1 MPNLTY
7 PRQQALQNPETLATV
22 VHAILRQQYGEE
34 VYDWDPVTVYLEC
47 QADFAADSCA
57 ETMDK
62 FAAMQVVM
70 GTDAFFK
77 RLDAFMSVCNT
88 FADGQPAF
96 ASFNPVTLEEA
107 AWTIAE
113 VALNREM
120 LPFADSIKA
129 YLRLLLKDEGFT
141 PTSYPAIFKEVFELD
156 PDSDDIRDGIAAAAN
171 RSNID
176 AYIDEQLQDLVVQ
189 FNRIPDLKGVDDVI
203 LRRGLEEALQVAR

>member
-47 QADFAADSCA
+47 QADFAADACA

-88 FADGQPAF
+88 FADGAPAF

-141 PTSYPAIFKEVFELD
+141 PTSYPAIFKEVFERD
-156 PDSDDIRDGIAAAAN
+156 PDSDDIRDGIAASAN

-176 AYIDEQLQDLVVQ
+176 AYIDEQMQDLVVQ

-203 LRRGLEEALQVAR
+203 LKRGLEEALQVTR